1 MMSRTITAV
10 VLCMTLSGPAAADNL
25 DRGSNWSSM
34 SADRRATDVGDV
46 LTVVIFQAAES
57 SNLATNSSRKAT
69 DLSGSISGG
78 HLSESGELSFGG
90 GYSGRGEVKRSEKLI
105 AQITLTV
112 QGVMPNGDLVI
123 AGEQFLKV
131 NGERT
136 RIGVRGR
143 GRTADIPPHNNV
155 LSNRVADAPIHNYRR
170 G

>member
-1 MMSRTITAV
+1 
-10 VLCMTLSGPAAADNL
+10 
-25 DRGSNWSSM
+25 M

-105 AQITLTV
+105 AQITLTA

-131 NGERT
+131 NCDGT
-136 RIGVRGR
+136 PIGGWGR
-143 GRTADIPPHNNV
+143 GPTAGILPHSTV
-155 LSNRVADAPIHNYRR
+155 LSVNIP
-170 G
+170 